1 MGRSRNL
8 EGVPRV
14 STKTD
19 DKKGGDDDGK
29 GAANDDGGGGDDR
42 GTGGA
47 VTLEQVQSV
56 ARDVA
61 TQVVERLL
69 ADDPDDDDDD
79 DGKGG
84 AGGGDGGAPAT
95 NAAVE
100 RSVAAEV
107 RAELGRIR
115 ESEALGERVAK
126 VEAAVVEKPPVKLGR
141 FTRAIWGG
149 DE

>member
-1 MGRSRNL
+1 MGHSRNS

-14 STKTD
+14 STKAD
-19 DKKGGDDDGK
+19 DKKGGDDDGST
-29 GAANDDGGGGDDR
+29 DDKGGGGDDR
-42 GTGGA
+42 GASGG
-47 VTLEQVQSV
+47 VTLEQVESV

-61 TQVVERLL
+61 TAVVERLL
-69 ADDPDDDDDD
+69 SDDSTDDD
-79 DGKGG
+79 DGDSGASGSDGG
-84 AGGGDGGAPAT
+84 NGGAPAS

-115 ESEALGERVAK
+115 ESEELGERVAK